1 MALAALSAAGLCFNL
16 FYLVLVAVGETKH
29 RIPGLLPAFALSG
42 HTILLLAFVIHPMIG
57 YRRVFETHWMCQSQ
71 GAVIVFGAFVTAAY
85 VLTLV
90 FSLYN
95 TVVRR
100 ADWMPSERLLHRTIF
115 SATAVYAA
123 ALGLFGVFEDAALCC
138 FFNPGHAYTFLF
150 FSGPLLVVTLV
161 GGYAWISVLQAMAK
175 IQLSQQ
181 GATES
186 SALIAQ
192 NGHEKPHTIR
202 VLIRAATKHPRHV
215 AMLAVIVFS
224 VLTAAGCELAI
235 ALGSQNTPVYSVY
248 ICAIVAPAIF
258 MPPLLLAT
266 NQIVL
271 DVLERLS
278 ECWGE
283 QQESQS
289 RFRTRSTVLSA
300 LTGDDQPTIYANAS
314 SNSVYRTTP

>member
-248 ICAIVAPAIF
+248 ICAIVAPVQLYF
-258 MPPLLLAT
+258 FLSFLFFFFSFFSFGFRRSSCRRCCLP
-266 NQIVL
+266 QIKL
-271 DVLERLS
+271 CSMFLRDSLS
-278 ECWGE
+278 VG
-283 QQESQS
+283 
-289 RFRTRSTVLSA
+289 
-300 LTGDDQPTIYANAS
+300 ANNKNRNHGFGQGAQCS
-314 SNSVYRTTP
+314 LR